1 MTWMYSRSFNCLCWN
16 LVILFGYLMSINHY
30 WKKRKNDINAKIMAR
45 NQTSIWLVSVTSCSS
60 YITAD
65 LAERFAFN
73 YFPVIQGRMWLASMW
88 GTSASW
94 GIEELDDKVD
104 SDGDTV
110 TAEWVA
116 DNIEKYRHVMEPQ
129 EIDWTMKNWVQ
140 QYYNRR

>member
-1 MTWMYSRSFNCLCWN
+1 
-16 LVILFGYLMSINHY
+16 
-30 WKKRKNDINAKIMAR
+30 
-45 NQTSIWLVSVTSCSS
+45 
-60 YITAD
+60 
-65 LAERFAFN
+65 
-73 YFPVIQGRMWLASMW
+73 MWLASMW

-116 DNIEKYRHVMEPQ
+116 DNIEKYRQVMEPQ
-129 EIDWTMKNWVQ
+129 ETDWTMKNWVQ